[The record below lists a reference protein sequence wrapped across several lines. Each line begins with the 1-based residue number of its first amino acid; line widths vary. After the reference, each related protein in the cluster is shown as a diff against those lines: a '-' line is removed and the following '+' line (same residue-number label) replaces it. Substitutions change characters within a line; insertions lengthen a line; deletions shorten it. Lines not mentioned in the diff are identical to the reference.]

1 MTNLT
6 VPEDI
11 EWLEG
16 PPMAEGRLNHECGR
30 IRKSSNNSDEY
41 SIVVVGGSADKQSVE
56 IYDINNNSWQSG
68 PALPSKIINLIF
80 KKIAIMLKFK

>member
-30 IRKSSNNSDEY
+30 IRKSNISDEY

-68 PALPSKIINLIF
+68 PALPSK
-80 KKIAIMLKFK
+80 KIAIMLKFK